1 MWWCSII
8 VVVDAGPCGVDERQA
23 ANGTD
28 RIADA
33 LRGAAEFPESGDR
46 RLDRDDR
53 ESGRPA
59 PV

>member
-1 MWWCSII
+1 MCWCSII
-8 VVVDAGPCGVDERQA
+8 VVVDTGPRGVDESQA
-23 ANGTD
+23 ANGND

-33 LRGAAEFPESGDR
+33 LRSAAEFPESGDR
-46 RLDRDDR
+46 RHDRDDG